1 MKHHSTKKLI
11 VLSLLT
17 ASGLLLFGIESFLPQ
32 PLPGGKIGLSHIATL
47 LALYLYDVEAAFW
60 VVLLRIFIVAL
71 LFGGFFNPIF
81 YFALTGGVLATAVMG
96 VVKANRWGISIVGNS
111 ILGAFT
117 HNTSQ
122 LILAYFLFVRKGEL
136 FWLFPYLTL
145 VSIVSGTL
153 IGVFSKLLINYI
165 QKSDDRSLSEI
176 KAS

>member
-1 MKHHSTKKLI
+1 MKQYSIKNLI

-17 ASGLLLFGIESFLPQ
+17 ATGLLLFGLESFLPQ

-47 LALYLYDVEAAFW
+47 LALYLFDVEAAFW

-71 LFGGFFNPIF
+71 LFGGFFNPVF

-96 VVKANRWGISIVGNS
+96 VVKTNRWGISIVGNS
-111 ILGAFT
+111 IMGAFT

-122 LILAYFLFVRKGEL
+122 LALAYFLFVRKSEI

-145 VSIVSGTL
+145 ISIVSGTL
-153 IGVFSKLLINYI
+153 IGVLSKLLINYI
-165 QKSDDRSLSEI
+165 QKIDDTSLAET
-176 KAS
+176 KAL

>member
-1 MKHHSTKKLI
+1 MRRDSLKKWI
-11 VLSLLT
+11 ILSLLT

-47 LALYLYDVEAAFW
+47 LALYLFDVEAAFW
-60 VVLLRIFIVAL
+60 VVLLRIFITAL
-71 LFGGFFNPIF
+71 LFGGFFNPVF

-96 VVKANRWGISIVGNS
+96 VVKTYGRGISIVGNS

-122 LILAYFLFVRKGEL
+122 LILAYFLFVRSGEL

-153 IGVFSKLLINYI
+153 IGVLSKLLLDYI
-165 QKSDDRSLSEI
+165 I
-176 KAS
+176 KIEEKNLTEANI

>member
-1 MKHHSTKKLI
+1 MRHDSIKKLI
-11 VLSLLT
+11 ILSLLT

-47 LALYLYDVEAAFW
+47 LALYLFDVKAAFW
-60 VVLLRIFIVAL
+60 VVLLRIFITAL

-96 VVKANRWGISIVGNS
+96 VVKTNRWEISIVGNS
-111 ILGAFT
+111 ILGAFA

-122 LILAYFLFVRKGEL
+122 LILAYFLFVRKSEL

-145 VSIVSGTL
+145 VSIASGTL
-153 IGVFSKLLINYI
+153 IGVLSKLLINYI
-165 QKSDDRSLSEI
+165 TKIEEKNPVEI
-176 KAS
+176 NV